1 MNGRAADA
9 VYALQVGSVLGLAG
23 LHDTGEVVADGIVQ
37 ELLSHT
43 RSSQHELTQDEFVD
57 AVRGVSSP
65 AWH

>member
-1 MNGRAADA
+1 VIERTGCRCC
-9 VYALQVGSVLGLAG
+9 VLQVGSVLGLAG
-23 LHDTGEVVADGIVQ
+23 LHDTEVVADGIVR
-37 ELLSHT
+37 ELLSQT

>member
-1 MNGRAADA
+1 
-9 VYALQVGSVLGLAG
+9 VLGLAG
-23 LHDTGEVVADGIVQ
+23 LHDTEVVADGIVR
-37 ELLSHT
+37 ELLSQT